1 MTLKSDY
8 ESLNSMTTQESRTS
22 ESDGV
27 NFGDKGRGKELEI
40 RQTESAPEMIRRGHA
55 PIPSLLMRCRTES
68 EAVRNGPTSVGF
80 VEKRKTLDERENKG
94 GKEDGVKRRH
104 VSHEHTNVYTEGF
117 SRAFTSRPLPLLHQF
132 TPVRSYT
139 FAMTPSADQG
149 PDRKRK
155 QSQGC
160 RGPKRQKVQKQKP
173 VREGS
178 TEEVLIADVRALFA
192 AQKISNASQASMAS
206 GDIESANAEAGTEQ
220 QESTS
225 TQGGEPVV
233 TDATTEAPLPERFS
247 EIEVKVVE
255 ISSTGDGLALHPP
268 TNRIYVVPF
277 SVPGDIVK
285 AKVITHFP
293 KENYSLA
300 DFISVVEPSP
310 LRDDSRVNCK
320 YFGKCSGCQFQMLDY
335 STQLQHKKSI
345 VEKAYKNFSQ
355 LSPELVPAIQDTIGS
370 PLQYEYRTKLTPHFD
385 GPPGFNRRA
394 NRKSEN
400 KAAFDKAPE
409 IGFMQKGKRQT
420 LDIEDCPIGTDAV
433 RMGMKLERKRV
444 AEELHKYQRGATIL
458 LRESTK
464 RIYKGDSEY
473 QEDMETPPNTIKVT
487 TPEYTDLKTCITDMK
502 GESTEY
508 IDNFLFTSIAGSF
521 FQNNNSILPI
531 FTQYIRDHAL
541 PPPGSYSPDLPKIQY
556 LIDAYS
562 GSGLFTITLSS
573 LFKSSTGIDISDAS
587 IISARRNAELNKLDA
602 SRCSFMAADAPKLFK
617 QVTYPKD
624 ETVVVIDPPRKGCD
638 DSFLSQLLKFGPR
651 RVVYVSCNV
660 HTQAR
665 DVGVLVHGAENGT
678 RYAIESLRGFDFFPQ
693 TGHVEGVA
701 VLNRVD
707 GEVRG
712 RDKDMAEVKEEA
724 NRG

>member
-1 MTLKSDY
+1 MLKC
-8 ESLNSMTTQESRTS
+8 SR
-22 ESDGV
+22 
-27 NFGDKGRGKELEI
+27 NI
-40 RQTESAPEMIRRGHA
+40 
-55 PIPSLLMRCRTES
+55 
-68 EAVRNGPTSVGF
+68 
-80 VEKRKTLDERENKG
+80 
-94 GKEDGVKRRH
+94 
-104 VSHEHTNVYTEGF
+104 
-117 SRAFTSRPLPLLHQF
+117 SRAFISKPLLYRF
-132 TPVRSYT
+132 TPIRSYNF

-155 QSQGC
+155 QHQGG
-160 RGPKRQKVQKQKP
+160 RAPKRQKAYKPKP
-173 VREGS
+173 VKVGS
-178 TEEVLIADVRALFA
+178 SEEVLIADVRALFE
-192 AQKISNASQASMAS
+192 AQKISNASQVP
-206 GDIESANAEAGTEQ
+206 IENGNAKSANVENGAGQEGSASAETAPVAAE
-220 QESTS
+220 
-225 TQGGEPVV
+225 TQV
-233 TDATTEAPLPERFS
+233 EAALPERFT

-293 KENYSLA
+293 RDNYSLA
-300 DFISVVEPSP
+300 DFVSVVQPSP

-320 YFGKCSGCQFQMLDY
+320 YFSKCSGCQFQMLDY
-335 STQLQHKKSI
+335 SEQLKHKKSI

-355 LSPELVPAIQDTIGS
+355 LPSELVPAILDTIGS

-385 GPPGFNRRA
+385 GPPGYRSRA
-394 NRKSEN
+394 NRRSDT
-400 KAAFDKAPE
+400 KAAFDKVPE
-409 IGFMQKGKRQT
+409 IGFMQKGKRAT

-444 AEELHKYQRGATIL
+444 ADELHKYQRGATIL

-464 RIYKGDSEY
+464 RIYKGDAEY

-487 TPEYTDLKTCITDMK
+487 TPEYTDLKTCITDNK

-508 IDNFLFTSIAGSF
+508 IDSFLFTSIAGSF
-521 FQNNNSILPI
+521 FQNNNSILPV

-602 SRCSFMAADAPKLFK
+602 SRCSFMAADAPKLFE

-638 DSFLSQLLKFGPR
+638 ESFLSQLLKFGPR

-665 DVGVLVHGAENGT
+665 DVGVLVNGSEEGV
-678 RYAIESLRGFDFFPQ
+678 RYEIESLRGFDFFPQ

-701 VLNRVD
+701 VLSRVD
-707 GEVRG
+707 GEV
-712 RDKDMAEVKEEA
+712 KDGDAEMVDGKEEVA
-724 NRG
+724 KEEPTEPEPAKEEPVLNEIKMSE